1 MNSLTS
7 YASSVGN
14 IIHKIL
20 PVDMT
25 DIEKEY
31 LDELKACLEED
42 GEISSRERRLL
53 NRLRERL
60 GITEGRAEELEAFL
74 LNPQLTEE
82 EQEYLDEYKICKE
95 EGEISSREKRLL
107 DKLRV
112 KLRISE
118 DRARELESSLDLN

>member
-1 MNSLTS
+1 M
-7 YASSVGN
+7 
-14 IIHKIL
+14 
-20 PVDMT
+20 
-25 DIEKEY
+25 
-31 LDELKACLEED
+31 
-42 GEISSRERRLL
+42 

-60 GITEGRAEELEAFL
+60 GITEERAEELEVFL